1 MNAAVTS
8 GTKRPF
14 DIEKIR
20 ADFPIL
26 SRTVYGKPL
35 VYLDSA
41 ASAQKPDAVIDA
53 ESRVYRHAYAN
64 INRSAHA
71 LAGEATLAFE
81 AARGKVARFLNA
93 RSADEII
100 FVRGATEAI
109 NLVARSFVIPKLSP
123 GDEILLTELEHHS
136 NIVPWVMAAKET
148 GAKVVAA
155 PLRDDGSINAGDMRA
170 MMNDRTKFVAIAHAS
185 NVLGTVLPVA
195 EIIQSAHARGIPV
208 LVDGCQM
215 APHDQIDVQAMDAD
229 FYVFSGHKTYGPSG
243 IGALYGKAQ
252 YLNAMPPY
260 QGGGSMID
268 EVAFDRVTFAPPPAR
283 FEAGT
288 PAIAQAIALGA
299 ALDYIGSFEW
309 AAIHAHEMDLLD
321 YATQRLGEVNS
332 LRIFGRAVERA
343 AIIAFEMP
351 GIHAHDLATIVDRE
365 GVAVRA
371 GHHCAQPLMK
381 RLGVVATARAS
392 FGIYNTRAEIDVL
405 IAALRRAGELFS

>member
-1 MNAAVTS
+1 MSVSLVHNA
-8 GTKRPF
+8 KRPF
-14 DIEKIR
+14 DVDVIR

-41 ASAQKPDAVIDA
+41 ASAQKPDCVIEA
-53 ESRVYRHAYAN
+53 EGNVYRQSYAN

-71 LAGEATLAFE
+71 LAGEATVAFD
-81 AARGKVARFLNA
+81 AARARIARFLNA
-93 RSADEII
+93 KSSDEIV

-109 NLVARSFVIPKLSP
+109 NLVAHSFVAPILGA

-136 NIVPWVMAAKET
+136 NIVPWVMIAKEK
-148 GAKVVAA
+148 GAKVVAV
-155 PLRDDGSINAGDMRA
+155 PIDEDGSVPLSGFAERISA
-170 MMNDRTKFVAIAHAS
+170 RTKFISIAHAS
-185 NVLGTVLPVA
+185 NVLGTILPVA
-195 EIIQSAHARGIPV
+195 EIIALAHARGIPV

-215 APHDQIDVQAMDAD
+215 APHGKIDVQALDAD
-229 FYVFSGHKTYGPSG
+229 FYVFSGHKIYGPSG
-243 IGALYGKAQ
+243 VGALYGKMAH
-252 YLNAMPPY
+252 LSKMPPY

-268 EVAFDRVTFAPPPAR
+268 EVSFDRVTFADPPAR

-288 PAIAQAIALGA
+288 PAIAQAIALGVA
-299 ALDYIGSFEW
+299 IDYLNNLDWPGV
-309 AAIHAHEMDLLD
+309 HAHEADLLA
-321 YATQRLGEVNS
+321 YATDRLREVNS
-332 LRIFGRAVERA
+332 LRLFGQSQNRA

-381 RLGVVATARAS
+381 RLGVHATARAS
-392 FGIYNTRAEIDVL
+392 FGIYNRRDEVDVL
-405 IAALRRAGELFS
+405 VSALRRAGELFK

>member
-1 MNAAVTS
+1 MSAS
-8 GTKRPF
+8 PIHIPKRAF
-14 DIEKIR
+14 DVDAIR

-26 SRTVYGKPL
+26 SRQVYGKPL

-41 ASAQKPDAVIDA
+41 ASAQKPNAVIEA
-53 ESRVYRHAYAN
+53 EDRVYRHSYAN

-71 LAGEATLAFE
+71 LAGEVSLAYE

-93 RSADEII
+93 KSADEIV

-109 NLVARSFVIPKLSP
+109 NLVAQSFVAPLLGP

-136 NIVPWVMAAKET
+136 NIVPWVMIAKDR
-148 GAKVVAA
+148 GAKVVAV
-155 PLRDDGSINAGDMRA
+155 PIDEDGSVPLAGFVEHINE
-170 MMNDRTKFVAIAHAS
+170 RTKFISIAHAS
-185 NVLGTVLPVA
+185 NVLGTILPVA
-195 EIIQSAHARGIPV
+195 EIVALAHAKNIPV

-215 APHDQIDVQAMDAD
+215 APHGQIDVQALDAD
-229 FYVFSGHKTYGPSG
+229 FYVFSGHKVYGPSG
-243 IGALYGKAQ
+243 IGALYGKLAH
-252 YLNAMPPY
+252 LAAMPPY

-268 EVAFDRVTFAPPPAR
+268 EVSFDRVTFAEPPAR

-299 ALDYIGSFEW
+299 AIDYLNHLDW
-309 AAIHAHEMDLLD
+309 ALVHDHEADLLA
-321 YATQRLGEVNS
+321 YATERLREINT
-332 LRIFGRAVERA
+332 LRLFGQSADRA

-381 RLGVVATARAS
+381 RLNVHATARAS
-392 FGIYNTRAEIDVL
+392 FGIYSKRSEVDVL
-405 IAALRRAGELFS
+405 VNALRRAGDLFK